1 MSHLTV
7 SGKELRIA
15 LEVLAPMAASGFDV
29 KLLAAVHLR
38 STPEKATLSATDR
51 YGIGQWTFEPV
62 NADGDLNLALSTTDV
77 KRVLSVLPTFR
88 RRDEDVNVT
97 ITADGDRITVETADG
112 DRIVSTHVEGKTPDF
127 DALFPT
133 ERGELA
139 GVTLAPDK
147 LARFTAAGRRIGQW
161 DRKYSHAGLRLA
173 LTAEFRAVVVTLG
186 ELERFRG
193 LLMPMRDGGA
203 Y

>member
-1 MSHLTV
+1 MSTLTV

-29 KLLAAVHLR
+29 AMLAAIHLR
-38 STPEKATLSATDR
+38 VTPEKATLTATDR
-51 YGIGQWTFEPV
+51 YGIGQWTLLEV
-62 NADGDLNLALSTTDV
+62 DGADDIALAISTRDV
-77 KRVLSVLPTFR
+77 KRILSILPTFR
-88 RRDEDVNVT
+88 KRDEDVSIT
-97 ITADGDRITVETADG
+97 ISIDGPRITVENPDG
-112 DRIVSTHVEGKTPDF
+112 DRIVSTHVEGNMPDF
-127 DALFPT
+127 DKLFPT

-147 LARFTAAGRRIGQW
+147 LARFTAASRRIAQW
-161 DRKYSHAGLRLA
+161 DGEYRHAGLRFA
-173 LTAEFRAVVVTLG
+173 LTKEHKAVVITLG
-186 ELERFRG
+186 DLDRFRG